1 MKVLVS
7 ACIMGVNGKC
17 NGKNNENITAIN
29 FLKDK
34 EVISICPEVLAG
46 MKIPRSCAEIVNGRV
61 VDKNGNDV
69 SLKYDKAVSI
79 ALSKIQNENI
89 DPVILQSRSPTCGV
103 NQIYDGSFTGKLIS
117 GIGLFAKELKQ
128 RGYKVIDIEEI

>member
-69 SLKYDKAVSI
+69 SLEYDKAVSI
-79 ALSKIQNENI
+79 ALSKIQNKNI
-89 DPVILQSRSPTCGV
+89 FPALHRLVPQIVQGQMYQDPGRFLAAYSKRT
-103 NQIYDGSFTGKLIS
+103 F
-117 GIGLFAKELKQ
+117 
-128 RGYKVIDIEEI
+128 

>member
-7 ACIMGVNGKC
+7 ACIMGSNCKY
-17 NGKNNENITAIN
+17 NGKNNVNIRAIN

-34 EVISICPEVLAG
+34 DVISICPEVLAG

-61 VDKNGNDV
+61 VDENGNDV
-69 SLKYDKAVSI
+69 SSEYDKAVQI

-89 DPVILQSRSPTCGV
+89 DLVILQSRSPTCGV

-117 GIGLFAKELKQ
+117 GMGLFAKELKQ
-128 RGYKVIDIEEI
+128 RGYKVIDVEEI